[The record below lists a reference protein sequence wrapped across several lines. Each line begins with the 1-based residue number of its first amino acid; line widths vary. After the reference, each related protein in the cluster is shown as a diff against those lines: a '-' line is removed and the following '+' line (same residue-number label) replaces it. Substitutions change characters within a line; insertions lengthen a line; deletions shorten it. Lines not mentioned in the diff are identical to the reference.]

1 MCLFLGKTNLV
12 KAKLKMKNPSQKQAS
27 SLPRSLFAI
36 LLAALLVMSVSVY
49 VGKVPQTSAQPTC
62 VGSWDNLHW
71 VEGGGVQGGSYT
83 NAGES
88 AVAEFDWKVPNT
100 AKAGDK
106 LTFTLPPQL
115 QVATGADQRFTLRD
129 ASNREVGTAEWSGK
143 NLIVTLSDFAGTH
156 FDVQGKVKV
165 SLQWDRS
172 QINTE
177 TGYDSAVDGLLQ
189 FSGCGQGALAGV
201 YPKDGPGGNT
211 HETSKAGQY
220 RGKKT
225 VDEADIYLTDWT
237 VWINGSTKGTET
249 AEGGFRVTDKAPEGH
264 KFACDSAMTSPS
276 DVVSVG
282 TWSNDF
288 FYLGSIIN
296 ANNYADGGRYVGF
309 TGIQNTFTGHN
320 FTVTCSEQEI
330 VFEFPY
336 GLSPQTGPIVRFT
349 TYTETKPEAFSTQT
363 NTATVNGKDYTG
375 YAAIPGSGGF
385 GTGKLGGFTVRKVVI
400 GSGVNIPS
408 EFTFEYKC
416 EQMDGSKIVSEEFK
430 VKGDGTDY
438 RHFTSL
444 EKGMSCEVKEKNDQ
458 LGSPEPRLSWII
470 DGQPA
475 ASATFTIRDPK
486 ENSVDLIATNTYP
499 EDPKEETGSFIIE
512 KQLVGD
518 PAIVD
523 GLKDKEFNF
532 TYSCND
538 EVSQKVKASVN
549 KPFTSEKEYPVGT
562 KCVIKELEEGT
573 DVEQHIWSHT
583 LTPNDGIITIGKEQ
597 TAKVIATNI
606 YTPVPKGTFTVKKV
620 VEGDAKVATDPQ
632 YQSKEFSGE
641 YKCGSSEW
649 TPFKV
654 SAEKPFVS
662 PEFLENTECEV
673 KELDTDAAISGYEWT
688 SSVENGKFTIGKD
701 KKQSID
707 VKFINT
713 YKPKLGGFFLEKIV
727 NGPAAG
733 LAKDLEYSFNYVCGE
748 KTGPF
753 TVKAGEI
760 ISGPIDIPVGTRCK
774 VTEAS
779 FDSPRGTTWTG
790 SITKNG
796 EFTIEEDKTAQ
807 ITATNTFD
815 YSDGG
820 FAISKTV
827 GGDAK
832 DLAKL
837 AELPFEFKYS
847 CKAPTGGNAIDGSV
861 SVMNGQTKHIEK
873 IPVGSECEVT
883 ESDIRHDGV
892 DWSVT
897 LSGEDISVNGATA
910 KFKVP
915 SEDAPALLVKAH
927 NTFTQQKGSFKINKI
942 VDAEAG
948 VAVPKEFGFAWTCG
962 NLSGEAT
969 VPVVNGRGS
978 VAVSEEIAI
987 GTECVISE
995 KDASIP
1001 GASLA
1006 TTWENQRFVIGE
1018 KDQVVSVTAT
1028 NTYKAH
1034 TGGFVIR
1041 KQLVGAASDKA
1052 KEKVFTFDYVCTKR
1066 DKETARGILNI
1077 KGEGS
1082 SDPVSDIADGSEC
1095 TITERDAHI
1104 DGTNWNHTISND
1116 GKISIIGG
1124 NPTITVSAVNGYEKP
1139 PLSPLV
1145 PLIPLI
1151 PLIPLL
1157 PFVITPIIP
1166 PTSSVP
1172 PQIAPQAP
1180 APQQPNKAQ
1189 VNKQRTPLA
1198 KTGASVIGLGFASAL
1213 LIAAGVFIIRRGKKK
1228 N

>member
-1 MCLFLGKTNLV
+1 MKSLSAMRIAAYPRKFLAFL
-12 KAKLKMKNPSQKQAS
+12 
-27 SLPRSLFAI
+27 I
-36 LLAALLVMSVSVY
+36 ICLLVASISIA
-49 VGKVPQTSAQPTC
+49 VPARQ
-62 VGSWDNLHW
+62 V
-71 VEGGGVQGGSYT
+71 
-83 NAGES
+83 
-88 AVAEFDWKVPNT
+88 AVADQRCAGTWSNLAWSENSGSVKNGIYNGPGDFATLTFDWKFPNSS
-100 AKAGDK
+100 KQGDAVI
-106 LTFTLPPQL
+106 FTLPDQL
-115 QVATGADQRFTLRD
+115 QTASSHDFDLLDTGGKRVA
-129 ASNREVGTAEWSGK
+129 VGKWDGK
-143 NLIVTLSDFAGTH
+143 KLIIQLTEFANER
-156 FDVQGKVKV
+156 FDVQGSATISVR
-165 SLQWDRS
+165 WDR
-172 QINTE
+172 QGFNPE
-177 TGYDSAVDGLLQ
+177 HGFEGNLA
-189 FSGCGQGALAGV
+189 FSGCGNDSLRGKYEAEV
-201 YPKDGPGGNT
+201 PGGIL
-211 HETSKAGQY
+211 HETGKTGAY
-220 RGKKT
+220 RDPIPVMSGDGNT
-225 VDEADIYLTDWT
+225 YRNIYPIDWA
-237 VWINGSTKGTET
+237 VYISNMTKGSGDYGAFTVEDT
-249 AEGGFRVTDKAPEGH
+249 APEGYQ
-264 KFACDSAMTSPS
+264 FACDAKYNNGLFPFELRYRSEWGER
-276 DVVSVG
+276 VG
-282 TWSNDF
+282 ELLDSSGTQRTGE
-288 FYLGSIIN
+288 YH
-296 ANNYADGGRYVGF
+296 GF
-309 TGIQNTFTGHN
+309 IPAKEDRGNG
-320 FTVTCSEQEI
+320 FTVTCSEKTLS
-330 VFEFPY
+330 VHFPY
-336 GLSPQTGPIVRFT
+336 GIDRRIAPYLTFRTFT
-349 TYTETKPEAFSTQT
+349 TEKPEPLSTVK
-363 NTATVNGKDYTG
+363 NTVLVDGKTYTG
-375 YAAIPGSGGF
+375 EVRIPGSSGF
-385 GTGKLGGFTVRKVVI
+385 GTGKLGGFTIQKI
-400 GSGVNIPS
+400 ITGDISKAKES
-408 EFTFEYKC
+408 YEFSYKC
-416 EQMDGSKIVSEEFK
+416 TREGGEKGKEISGNLVVKADGSHEHVS
-430 VKGDGTDY
+430 G
-438 RHFTSL
+438 L
-444 EKGMSCEVKEKNDQ
+444 EKGMNCSVSEKGFNPDDTSSHR
-458 LGSPEPRLSWII
+458 LTWSVHGTDRGTAEFETKSPE
-470 DGQPA
+470 
-475 ASATFTIRDPK
+475 
-486 ENSVDLIATNTYP
+486 ENAIDLIATNTYP

-538 EVSQKVKASVN
+538 EASQKVKASVN

-583 LTPNDGIITIGKEQ
+583 LTPNDGVITIGKEQ
-597 TAKVIATNI
+597 TAKVVATNI

-654 SAEKPFVS
+654 SAEKPFIS

-673 KELDTDAAISGYEWT
+673 KELDADAAISGYEWT

-748 KTGPF
+748 KTGPL

-760 ISGPIDIPVGTRCK
+760 IRGPIDIPVGTRCK

-796 EFTIEEDKTAQ
+796 EFTIEEDKTVQ